1 MDDGAYFLTQKH
13 FLSTIITIKKYFF
26 KDKKCIYMK
35 LKERY
40 REKYKETYNEKIQ
53 LMEERWATDMNL

>member
-1 MDDGAYFLTQKH
+1 MLFGSVFLRFFKADVK
-13 FLSTIITIKKYFF
+13 SVSSFF

-40 REKYKETYNEKIQ
+40 KEKYKEPYNEKIQ